1 MQNKTQVTS
10 HESRVTG
17 TEEAKIVQHIV
28 FNLGEEE
35 FAVEISEVREIIN
48 AEAIT
53 PIPDSPEFISG
64 IINIRGNIIAVI
76 DLKARFFL
84 YPKKE
89 AESKHIIITE
99 NSYGIMVNEV
109 TEILRLSEAAINEA
123 PELVTKIHG
132 EYIKGV
138 ITLENRL
145 IILLDFT
152 KVLSEEELVKLT
164 EVSRREEGRRQKA
177 ESRREKKEG
186 RRQKAESD
194 TKNAPADDAEI
205 VTAEGTDKA
214 TAEEADKRIAD
225 DAENAAVEGAGSA
238 TADKATTKE
247 AKIATAKGVN
257 KATAKGVNKATAK
270 GVNKATAEGAE
281 KATTENTAAK
291 TARKSDEG
299 KESSPDKSGKSADAK
314 AAIASDEG
322 SPEQSLRKGKQEK

>member
-1 MQNKTQVTS
+1 MQHKTQVTS

-17 TEEAKIVQHIV
+17 AEEAKIVQHIV

-109 TEILRLSEAAINEA
+109 TEILRLSETAINEA
-123 PELVTKIHG
+123 PELVTKIHE

-164 EVSRREEGRRQKA
+164 EISRREESRRREAESRRQKA
-177 ESRREKKEG
+177 EDGKEKIEGSGEKEEG
-186 RRQKAESD
+186 G
-194 TKNAPADDAEI
+194 TKNANADDAQI

-214 TAEEADKRIAD
+214 AAEEADKRIAD
-225 DAENAAVEGAGSA
+225 DAENAAVEGA
-238 TADKATTKE
+238 
-247 AKIATAKGVN
+247 
-257 KATAKGVNKATAK
+257 
-270 GVNKATAEGAE
+270 E

-291 TARKSDEG
+291 TAKKNNEG
-299 KESSPDKSGKSADAK
+299 KESSPNKSGKSANAN
-314 AAIASDEG
+314 
-322 SPEQSLRKGKQEK
+322 RKK

>member
-257 KATAKGVNKATAK
+257 KATAKGVNKATA
-270 GVNKATAEGAE
+270 EGAE

>member
-1 MQNKTQVTS
+1 MQNKTRVTS

-177 ESRREKKEG
+177 ES
-186 RRQKAESD
+186 D
-194 TKNAPADDAEI
+194 TKNASADDAEI

-257 KATAKGVNKATAK
+257 KATA
-270 GVNKATAEGAE
+270 EGAE

-299 KESSPDKSGKSADAK
+299 KESSPNKSGKSADAK
-314 AAIASDEG
+314 AAIALDEG